1 MECTFFTSG
10 PRLEG
15 KGGDG
20 FFWDV
25 VCSPMTDRGE
35 DFFFFF
41 FFLTSQ
47 KGILLKSVGA
57 PTVHKIYTRRTPS

>member
-41 FFLTSQ
+41 FFD
-47 KGILLKSVGA
+47 KS
-57 PTVHKIYTRRTPS
+57 KRNFIKKRRRPNST